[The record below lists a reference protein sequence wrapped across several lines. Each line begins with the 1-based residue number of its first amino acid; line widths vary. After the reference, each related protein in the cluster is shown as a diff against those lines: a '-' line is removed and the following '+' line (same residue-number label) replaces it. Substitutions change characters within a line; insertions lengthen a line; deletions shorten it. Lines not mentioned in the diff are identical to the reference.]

1 MIEFDFSNVHADA
14 VGAAHGLADAE
25 IAAEAARSGGACAR
39 LQEARKAGKLPFLDL
54 PYQDA
59 LVERIR
65 KETAEWRGRYR
76 NFLILG
82 IGGSALG
89 PIALHT
95 ALCHRFHNLLHSP
108 RLFVCDNVDPDETSA
123 ILDAIDPRETLVNVV
138 TKSGETAETLASFL
152 LVLSRLKDRVGAG
165 WRDHLVFT
173 TDPEKGFLRRFAREE
188 KVRTHE
194 IPPGVGGRFSIYTP
208 VGLLP
213 AAMVG
218 IDIGRLLAGAA
229 AADRA
234 CRNARAPENPAW
246 LAAAVSY
253 LLDQKRG
260 KRIVVM
266 MPYAHALVDVAD
278 WFRQLWAESLG
289 KAKDLDGRDVAVGTT
304 PIRALGATDQHSQVQ
319 LYNEGPNDKHVV
331 FLEATAF
338 EREVPIPPLGRADGS
353 TDFLAGR
360 SLGEL
365 LRAEREG
372 TAVALTAA
380 GRPNSLIRLDRVTP
394 ESVGALL
401 YLFEVQTALAGD
413 LYHVNPYDQPG
424 VEAGKKA
431 AFALMGRPGY
441 EAEAARIRSASHG
454 GRAGWRMSF

>member
-1 MIEFDFSNVHADA
+1 MIELDFSNVRAEA
-14 VGAAHGLADAE
+14 VGAEHGLTEADIE
-25 IAAEAARSGGACAR
+25 AEARRSGDSCTR

-59 LVERIR
+59 LVDRILAA
-65 KETAEWRGRYR
+65 TAEWRARYR
-76 NFLILG
+76 NLLLIG

-108 RLFVCDNVDPDETSA
+108 RLFVCDNVDPDETAA
-123 ILDAIDPRETLVNVV
+123 ILDAIDLRETLVNAV

-152 LVLSRLKDRVGAG
+152 VALGRLKHVVGDA

-188 KVRTHE
+188 KIRTYE
-194 IPPGVGGRFSIYTP
+194 IPPGVGGRFSVYTP

-218 IDIGRLLAGAA
+218 IDIRRLLAGAA
-229 AADRA
+229 SADRA
-234 CRNARAPENPAW
+234 CRTADARRNPAW
-246 LAAAVSY
+246 LSAAVNW
-253 LLDQKRG
+253 LLDTKRG

-266 MPYAHALVDVAD
+266 MPYAHALLDVAS
-278 WFRQLWAESLG
+278 WFQQLWAESLG
-289 KAKDLDGRDVAVGTT
+289 KAKDLDGRDVAAGTT
-304 PIRALGATDQHSQVQ
+304 PIRALGATDQHSQIQ
-319 LYNEGPNDKHVV
+319 LYNEGPNDKHIV
-331 FLEATAF
+331 FLEVSAF
-338 EREVPIPPLGRADGS
+338 DREVTIPPLGRADGS

-360 SLGEL
+360 TLGEL
-365 LRAEREG
+365 LHAERQG
-372 TAVALTAA
+372 TEVALTAA
-380 GRPNSLIRLDRVTP
+380 SRPNSLIRIDRLTP

-401 YLFEVQTALAGD
+401 YLFEVQTALAGS

-441 EAEAARIRSASHG
+441 EAEAARIRSASRL
-454 GRAGWRMSF
+454 GRDGWCAVF